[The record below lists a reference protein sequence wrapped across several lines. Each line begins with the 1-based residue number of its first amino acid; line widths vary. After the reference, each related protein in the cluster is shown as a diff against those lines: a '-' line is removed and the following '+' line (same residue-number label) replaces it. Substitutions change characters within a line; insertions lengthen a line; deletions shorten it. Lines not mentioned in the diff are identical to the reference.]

1 MIAKGRISGM
11 FVVLSAA
18 LFASS
23 LAGCGGEKPS
33 PSGAT
38 TAAAHTT
45 EAPAGGTAKS
55 TAASTAASPSLGA
68 AATAAATGTATAA
81 PEGPAG
87 RSKVP
92 TQEEWTAAKEVGVKG
107 STKLGCETKMVRE
120 WLRVSCKGKND
131 SGGEPK
137 GLTLKKG
144 GNNGTTFTSS
154 QPGLAS
160 LVVAYIDGVD
170 LVAEFAWTDK
180 KSELVV
186 SWPHG
191 APEPPLKGEFR

>member
-1 MIAKGRISGM
+1 MIAKSRFLKA
-11 FVVLSAA
+11 FVLVGASAIA
-18 LFASS
+18 AAVS
-23 LAGCGGEKPS
+23 GCGGGEHS
-33 PSGAT
+33 ASGSAAT
-38 TAAAHTT
+38 ATAANTS
-45 EAPAGGTAKS
+45 APAKP
-55 TAASTAASPSLGA
+55 ASTGTGASTGGLAA
-68 AATAAATGTATAA
+68 AATAAATGTGSAA

-92 TQEEWTAAKEVGVKG
+92 TQEEWSAAKEVGVKG
-107 STKLGCETKMVRE
+107 STKLSCETKMVRE

-131 SGGEPK
+131 TGGEPT
-137 GLTLKKG
+137 GMTIKKG
-144 GNNGTTFTSS
+144 GNNGTTFTNS
-154 QPGLAS
+154 QAGLTS

-170 LVAEFAWTDK
+170 LVAEFVWTDK